1 MNNVKKCVTRVIGG
15 LFRIIGNVVI
25 YKIMWLLQKHIST
38 SAQDLERFAM
48 EKRMGFCCIPNLI
61 MSMNICRIS

>member
-1 MNNVKKCVTRVIGG
+1 MLLSSFAVFSVTRVIGG

-48 EKRMGFCCIPNLI
+48 GFCCIPNLN